1 MMKSSLLSALM
12 FTAVL
17 WPAAAFAQT
26 APDAMAKAVKAEDMK
41 WEPLRDSRFEISI
54 LYTNP
59 RTQAAYLVI
68 RGPGNQHVPRH
79 WHSSNESITVVKGT
93 FVVAHDGS
101 EDKTALTSGGFLYMP
116 AKMIHEAW
124 TGAEGATYFIAVD
137 GKWDVNFVK

>member
-1 MMKSSLLSALM
+1 MKSSLLSALM

-26 APDAMAKAVKAEDMK
+26 APDAMAKAVKADAMK
-41 WEPLRDSRFEISI
+41 WEPLGGGFEISI

-59 RTQAAYLVI
+59 TTRATYLVI

-124 TGAEGATYFIAVD
+124 TGAEGATYFITVD